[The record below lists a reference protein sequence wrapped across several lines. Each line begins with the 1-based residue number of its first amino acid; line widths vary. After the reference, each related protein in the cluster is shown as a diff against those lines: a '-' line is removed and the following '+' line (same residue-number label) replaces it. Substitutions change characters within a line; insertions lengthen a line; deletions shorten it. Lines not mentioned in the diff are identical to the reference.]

1 MQSTFQ
7 EAVDEV
13 HAALAH
19 FVNGD
24 AEPVRL
30 LFSDREDVVLCNPL
44 VPFAVGPV
52 ELAEVTRAAAAH
64 FTTGTYQF
72 ESVATFNTDDL
83 GYIVELERFAGQ
95 VDGREGSGALR
106 VTMISGARMEAG
118 GSVIAMPMRLPLSDR
133 WSRSSRHRR
142 KATSDAATVPTPF
155 PTNRRTAC
163 PASRRR
169 HAASSVAH

>member
-106 VTMISGARMEAG
+106 VTMIFRREDG
-118 GSVIAMPMRLPLSDR
+118 GWRVC
-133 WSRSSRHRR
+133 H
-142 KATSDAATVPTPF
+142 
-155 PTNRRTAC
+155 
-163 PASRRR
+163 R
-169 HAASSVAH
+169 HADAITTLRPVESILETSPQSD